1 MKIGQS
7 IRRCLPLLIG
17 LLLSGHLLAAP
28 PATLSD
34 NMTHRM
40 MMLVM
45 QLGLILFAA
54 RLGNMFFEKF
64 KMPGVL
70 GELFA
75 GILIGPFLL
84 GAIPLP
90 GFPAGIF
97 PIGSETFPISPELYG
112 ISTLASVVLLFMIG
126 LETDFR
132 LFLRYSVIGSIVGIG
147 GVLFSFLIGDIL
159 TILLSKW
166 LFGARLGFF
175 SPPPLFLGI
184 ISTATSVGIT
194 ARILSERRKL
204 DSPEGVTI
212 LAGAVIDDVLGII
225 LLAVGLG
232 ILTASAKSGN
242 VDWAHIGIIS
252 IKAVGI
258 WAAATIIG
266 LLASRKISLLL
277 KLFHDRTSIA
287 MMALG
292 FALVL
297 AGLFEEAG
305 LAMIIGA
312 YIMGLSL
319 SKTDINHVVME
330 KMGPIYSFLV
340 PVFFTVMGMLVNVRL
355 FTSKTVLLMGV
366 FYTVGAVVSKVLGC
380 GIPTLFANFNLRGA
394 LRIGV
399 GMLPRGEVALIIA
412 GIGLAAGLLPP
423 EFFGIAIMMTLIT
436 TLISPPILV
445 GMFNNEQSG
454 TRKQIRETEEARLS
468 FEFPNIQTTNLMVS
482 KLLAVF
488 ESEGFFIHILNQPEQ
503 IYQLRKDEM
512 IIGVTIDSNTINID
526 CDKSEV
532 SYVNTAMLEVFADF
546 EATVKALR
554 KPIDSDTVA
563 MRIQE
568 QPAIKTPVH
577 SQLAQY
583 LTPDVLCASLRGK
596 TKTEVIDELLE
607 ILNRAGLVKNF
618 ESARKTVFEREASMS
633 TGIQYGIAIPHGR
646 CDAVDRLV
654 CAIGIKRE
662 GVDFNS
668 VDGKPTN
675 IIVLTLSPESAS
687 APHMHFMSMISQ
699 ALDEEGREKLLAC
712 KTSRQMYQVLS
723 KSTASPKSKKSEKR
737 E

>member
-1 MKIGQS
+1 MKIS
-7 IRRCLPLLIG
+7 RFTKRCLQLMVG
-17 LLLSGHLLAAP
+17 LLASDYLFS
-28 PATLSD
+28 ATQTTLPG

-40 MMLVM
+40 MMLVI

-54 RLGNMFFEKF
+54 RLGNIFFEKF

-84 GAIPLP
+84 GAVPLP

-97 PIGSETFPISPELYG
+97 PISSVNFPISPELYG
-112 ISTLASVVLLFMIG
+112 ISTVASIVLLFMIG

-132 LFLRYSVIGSIVGIG
+132 LFLRYSVIGGIVGIG
-147 GVLFSFLIGDIL
+147 GVLFSFLIGDLL
-159 TILLSKW
+159 TIWLSKW
-166 LFGARLGFF
+166 FFGTQLGFF
-175 SPPPLFLGI
+175 SPPCLFLGI
-184 ISTATSVGIT
+184 IATATSVGIT
-194 ARILSERRKL
+194 ARILSEQRQL

-225 LLAVGLG
+225 LLAIGLG
-232 ILTASAKSGN
+232 IVAASAKSGY

-252 IKAVGI
+252 VKAFGI

-277 KLFHDRTSIA
+277 KWFRDRTSIA

-312 YIMGLSL
+312 YIMGLAL
-319 SKTDINHVVME
+319 SKTDINHVIME

-340 PVFFTVMGMLVNVRL
+340 PVFFTVMGMLVNIRL
-355 FTSKTVLLMGV
+355 LSSRTVLLFGLL
-366 FYTVGAVVSKVLGC
+366 YTFGAIVSKVFGC

-423 EFFGIAIMMTLIT
+423 EFFGIAVMMTLIT
-436 TLISPPILV
+436 TLISPPVLV
-445 GMFNNEQSG
+445 NIFQRDQSG
-454 TRKQIRETEEARLS
+454 VRRQIRKTEETRLS
-468 FEFPNIQTTNLMVS
+468 FQFPNIQTASLMTS
-482 KLLAVF
+482 KLFDLF
-488 ESEGFFIHILNQPEQ
+488 ESEGFYIHTLNQPRQ
-503 IYQLRKDEM
+503 IYQLRKDDM
-512 IIGVTIDSNTINID
+512 IIGVEVDFHTINID
-526 CDKSEV
+526 CDKSIV
-532 SYVNTAMLEVFADF
+532 PYINTAMYEVFAEF
-546 EATVKALR
+546 ETTVKALR
-554 KPIDSDTVA
+554 KPIDSAAVVR
-563 MRIQE
+563 RIQE
-568 QPAIKTPVH
+568 QSPTKTPIR
-577 SQLAQY
+577 SDLAQY
-583 LTPDVLCASLRGK
+583 LTPCVLCPSLKGS
-596 TKTEVIDELLE
+596 TKEEIIDELLD
-607 ILNRAGLVKNF
+607 ILNSQGLIKDY
-618 ESARKTVFEREASMS
+618 ELAQKTVLDREASMS

-662 GVDFNS
+662 GVEFHS
-668 VDGKPTN
+668 VDGKPAN

-699 ALDEEGREKLLAC
+699 ALDAEGRKKLLAC
-712 KTSRQMYQVLS
+712 KTARQMYQVLS
-723 KSTASPKSKKSEKR
+723 KSSSRKHRTLPKKK
-737 E
+737 